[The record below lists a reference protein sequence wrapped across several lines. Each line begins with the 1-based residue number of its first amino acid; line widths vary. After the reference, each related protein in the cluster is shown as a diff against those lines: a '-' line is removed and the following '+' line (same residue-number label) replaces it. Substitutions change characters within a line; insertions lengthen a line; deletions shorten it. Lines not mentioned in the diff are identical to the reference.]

1 MNFVTHYGWWI
12 LALLLIVAELAS
24 PGYFML
30 WIGIAAAAVGALL
43 WLMPGLSFLAQTLAF
58 VVLALV
64 SCWCYWRFVRPLAEG
79 PSDQPLLNRRAE
91 QFVGKRYVL
100 DSAIVNGRGKV
111 RVGDAPW
118 LAEGP
123 DLPAGTAVEVI
134 GVEGTTLKVRR
145 AE

>member
-1 MNFVTHYGWWI
+1 MNFLSQYGWWV
-12 LALLLIVAELAS
+12 LALLLIVAELAT

-43 WLMPGLSFLAQTLAF
+43 WLVPGMSLLMQTLAF

-64 SCWCYWRFVRPLAEG
+64 SCWSYWRFVRPLAEG

-100 DSAIVNGRGKV
+100 DNAIVNGKGKV
-111 RVGDAPW
+111 RVGDSPW

-123 DLPAGTAVEVI
+123 DMPAGTAVEVI
-134 GVEGTTLKVRR
+134 AADGTTLKVRR

>member
-1 MNFVTHYGWWI
+1 MNFLSQYGWWI

-43 WLMPGLSFLAQTLAF
+43 WLVPGMSFLVQTLAF
-58 VVLALV
+58 VLLALV
-64 SCWCYWRFVRPLAEG
+64 SCWCYWRFVRPFAEG

-100 DSAIVNGRGKV
+100 DTAIVNGRGKV
-111 RVGDAPW
+111 RIGDSPW

-123 DLPAGTAVEVI
+123 DLPAGTAVEVVA
-134 GVEGTTLKVRR
+134 VEGTTLRVK
-145 AE
+145 AA